1 MSFLYVLLP
10 NSKHNVLLL
19 SLVPQPLLPTEPPP
33 FLVMK
38 TPHHHLPR
46 HRHLPLRRHLPRHR
60 HPPTHP
66 SQNQKMQLVNQVSH
80 RSAICRS
87 ALCVFEFLMRS
98 LAYLYDGVSVGSS
111 VHPSLRNAV
120 S

>member
-1 MSFLYVLLP
+1 MSFLCVLLP

-19 SLVPQPLLPTEPPP
+19 SLVLQPLLPTEPPP

-38 TPHHHLPR
+38 TPRPRHRRLPR
-46 HRHLPLRRHLPRHR
+46 HRHLLRHR

-87 ALCVFEFLMRS
+87 ALCVFEFLMCS